1 MSKPLISVNFNDLT
15 INLYDVLGVAKD
27 ATEAKIKKNFKKY
40 VIELHPDKNPD
51 SNDDIYNHV
60 ILANQVLSNS
70 LLRKEYDNFLEEQD
84 KKTQHFDLKQNF
96 ETVSKDLE
104 TLFPV
109 KEEATGTF
117 KSKINELNQKHGYN
131 ELLNN
136 ESIVNQY
143 QKMKKNRDSQVTI
156 QQEKISGNTD
166 FNKKFESRVE
176 TGAFENQIIA
186 VQKTSGLGTYQPNS
200 GLATLSDYSK
210 LYAEDSISTG
220 SFTSLDVAFKIQKL
234 EPETKEKTMKEKM
247 EEYKN
252 QSNLFSTRKP
262 SDFSNKNFIDWNSK
276 Q

>member
-27 ATEAKIKKNFKKY
+27 ATETRIKKNFKKY

-70 LLRKEYDNFLEEQD
+70 ILRKEYDIFLEEQD

-109 KEEATGTF
+109 KEEANGSF
-117 KSKINELNQKHGYN
+117 KNKINELNQKHGYN
-131 ELLNN
+131 EALNN
-136 ESIVNQY
+136 ESTTNQY
-143 QKMKKNRDSQVTI
+143 QKMKKNRDSQITI
-156 QQEKISGNTD
+156 QQEKISGNSD

-186 VQKTSGLGTYQPNS
+186 IQKNSGLGTYQPNS

-210 LYAEDSISTG
+210 LYAEDTISTG
-220 SFTSLDVAFKIQKL
+220 SFTSLDMAFKIQRF

-252 QSNLFSTRKP
+252 QSNLFNTRKP
-262 SDFSNKNFIDWNSK
+262 SDFSNKNFIDWNAK